1 MQYVVFSLSVNT
13 GTGKQ
18 DGYRSGVSCFEASLH
33 LGGWDETFSYI
44 FITDYFEYFTPT
56 LAYLSI

>member
-18 DGYRSGVSCFEASLH
+18 DEYRSGVSCFEASLH
-33 LGGWDETFSYI
+33 LGGWDGTFSYI
-44 FITDYFEYFTPT
+44 FITDHFEYFTPT
-56 LAYLSI
+56 LAYPSI